1 MKKGNLKHYNI
12 SGKTSRQWLQTMV
25 RKSDEANWEM
35 ATSVIELVQKW
46 MEECTTLQEVLE
58 VVRTERLLNS
68 IREDVRVLVRDRK
81 PKTCTGAGVFADNYD
96 LPRRGKWTRTERV
109 VRSSNKVDH
118 MLSAFCEQIGHGI

>member
-68 IREDVRVLVRDRK
+68 IREDVRVLV
-81 PKTCTGAGVFADNYD
+81 
-96 LPRRGKWTRTERV
+96 
-109 VRSSNKVDH
+109 
-118 MLSAFCEQIGHGI
+118 

>member
-1 MKKGNLKHYNI
+1 
-12 SGKTSRQWLQTMV
+12 
-25 RKSDEANWEM
+25 M

-81 PKTCTGAGVFADNYD
+81 PKTGGGAGVFADNYD
-96 LPRRGKWTRTERV
+96 LPRRGK
-109 VRSSNKVDH
+109 SMHLGLPFLD
-118 MLSAFCEQIGHGI
+118 GGY